1 VNPNEEKQ
9 SMPYSALPLLSKRF
23 SDAFLFAVALHDLQ
37 TRKKI
42 TGSSEYEGNVPYTS
56 HLMAVSAMV
65 LEAGGTESEA
75 IAALL
80 HDTFEDGPH
89 VLARKRNLPR
99 DAAHLEAL
107 MGEIQATVRA
117 RFGDAVCRIVEEC
130 SEDKA
135 TTDKRERKKAYLNAM
150 KTASNS
156 AKLVMLCDKIHNAE
170 SIVCDLVR
178 FGDAVWTKFSLGK
191 TSSLLFYTEALQ
203 LAQEWEKDLQL
214 KPLVRRF
221 ERAVLL
227 LQNS

>member
-1 VNPNEEKQ
+1 
-9 SMPYSALPLLSKRF
+9 MPYSALPLLSKRF
-23 SDAFLFAVALHDLQ
+23 SDAFLFAVSLHDVQ

-42 TGSSEYEGNVPYTS
+42 SGSPEQEGNVPYIS

-65 LEAGGTESEA
+65 LEAGGTEDEA

-99 DAAHLEAL
+99 DPLHFEAL
-107 MGEIQATVRA
+107 MHEIRATVRA
-117 RFGDAVCRIVEEC
+117 RFGNSVHRIVEEC
-130 SEDKA
+130 TEDKA
-135 TTDKRERKKAYLNAM
+135 TVDKRERKKAYLEGM
-150 KTASNS
+150 KTASHS

-170 SIVCDLVR
+170 SIVCDLAR
-178 FGDAVWTKFSLGK
+178 FGDSVWTKFSLGK
-191 TSSLLFYTEALQ
+191 ESSLLFYTQALQ
-203 LAQEWEKDLQL
+203 LAWEWENDAQL